1 MVLKKRVLAAA
12 VGLTLGSATAMASGF
27 QLWEESA
34 SGQGRAFAGMGAA
47 TDDAS
52 VQWYNAAGLT
62 AIAGHQVIVGGHYIV
77 PSADFKNEG
86 SAGIFATGK
95 DDNGG
100 NSAFV
105 PNLFW
110 KGHWKDYD
118 LGLSVVTPFGL
129 GTKYDSNWRGRYLGV
144 ESDVRTININPT
156 IARKAGDW
164 SFGVGIS
171 AQYMEAKLTK
181 RILPSSVLGQVITQQ
196 LLGQGVPLAQ
206 AQTIANTQA
215 AALGNGS
222 SELKGDS
229 WAWGYNLGVIYT
241 PSKKDRFGVS
251 YRSQMQQILS
261 GKAKKYAQNGTYL
274 GADNAKAE
282 LDLPAMVDVSW
293 SHRYNDVLEV
303 LLSGTWTGWS
313 SFKELRVTKKSDGS
327 TLSYTPEHWHD
338 TWRWALGTNY
348 TLNSK
353 WLLRGGIAY
362 DQTPVRDQNRTVR
375 IPDNDR
381 KWLSLGARYTIKPGL
396 MLDVAYSHLWADK
409 TRIDETVYVGE
420 NDIGGSTGHL
430 KGHYDNAVDI
440 FAAQL
445 VWNY

>member
-1 MVLKKRVLAAA
+1 MKKRVLAAA
-12 VGLTLGSATAMASGF
+12 IGLSVSSATAMASGF

-34 SGQGRAFAGMGAA
+34 SGLGRAFAGMGAA

-52 VQWYNAAGLT
+52 VQWYNPAGMT
-62 AIAGHQVIVGGHYIV
+62 AIDGYQIVVGGHYIV
-77 PSADFKNEG
+77 PSADFDNNG
-86 SAGIFATGK
+86 STGIFASGK

-100 NSAFV
+100 NSAFI

-110 KGHWKDYD
+110 KGQWQGYD

-129 GTKYDSNWRGRYLGV
+129 GTKYDSDWRGRYLGV
-144 ESDVRTININPT
+144 ESDLRTININPS
-156 IARKAGDW
+156 IARKMGDW

-181 RILPSSVLGQVITQQ
+181 RILPSAVLQG
-196 LLGQGVPLAQ
+196 LGYPAL
-206 AQTIANTQA
+206 TANAVGDGT
-215 AALGNGS
+215 

-229 WAWGYNLGVIYT
+229 WAWGYNLGLTYT
-241 PSKKDRFGVS
+241 PTEKDRIGVS
-251 YRSQMQQILS
+251 YRSQVEQVLS

-282 LDLPAMVDVSW
+282 LDLPAMVDISW
-293 SHRYNDVLEV
+293 SHRYNNALEV

-327 TLSYTPEHWHD
+327 TLSYTPERWHD
-338 TWRWALGTNY
+338 TWRWALGANY

-353 WLLRGGIAY
+353 WLLRGGVAY
-362 DQTPVRDQNRTVR
+362 DQTPVRDPYRTVR

-381 KWLSLGARYTIKPGL
+381 KWLSLGARYTIKPNL
-396 MLDVAYSHLWADK
+396 MVDMSYAHLWADK
-409 TRIDETVYVGE
+409 TKIDETVYAGE
-420 NDIGGSTGHL
+420 NDIGAYTGHL
-430 KGHYDNAVDI
+430 KGSYDNGVDI
-440 FAAQL
+440 FSAQL
-445 VWNY
+445 VWNF